1 MSLIVSASRSSPKSE
16 GRASREDILSR
27 HSIEEYLADKGH
39 QPIKRGEDELVYLC
53 PVHSESTGSFHV
65 TISKRIFHCFGC
77 GYSGSIIDLVSR
89 MEGLGVGG
97 ALKKLSNKIETK
109 HENKTMQ
116 VQGSPINEKADEKV
130 LPRSSPK
137 IVDTYSY
144 KDEMGKEIFQV
155 VRLEPKSFRQ
165 CKMVGKDRVWNME
178 GIRRILY
185 NLPRVLKANR
195 VILVEGE
202 KDVHSLE
209 ALGFVATTSPG
220 GAASW
225 LDGYAESLKGKEV
238 VLCGDNDEAG
248 QKYMDQ
254 VFKSLAGKV
263 KSVRKIIVPDGIK
276 DVSDFLKMF
285 PDMGGDTIAQLIE
298 EAQEFHAGVDLP
310 IFSFDELKG
319 KYREYL
325 KTSEGRSLDLG
336 CWLPSFRKYA
346 RALVPGEVC
355 TILAE
360 TGVGKTA
367 ALSNL
372 AHSINLPTLFFE
384 MELPESLMYE
394 RFIGMDSKMNG
405 STVEKTF
412 KQGGDITAKNLS
424 HIFVCPL
431 SKLDPELIEELIVKA
446 ELRMGQKP
454 AVVMIDYMGLIAD
467 KGSSRYEKMSM
478 IAEKIKIIAKN
489 TNTIIVCASQ
499 VRRKG
504 DKEATDVHLNDGKDS
519 GSIENSSGLV
529 LGMWRDTNDAEKMF
543 VRILKNT
550 KGKSGATIPCWFY
563 GETLTISEATLRV
576 SQ

>member
-1 MSLIVSASRSSPKSE
+1 MSLIISASKSSPKSE
-16 GRASREDILSR
+16 GRANRDEILNS
-27 HSIEEYLADKGH
+27 HSIEDYLSQRGH
-39 QPIKRGEDELVYLC
+39 QPIKRGADELVYLC
-53 PVHSESTGSFHV
+53 PVHEEKSGSFHV
-65 TISKRIFHCFGC
+65 TISKKIFHCFGC
-77 GYSGSIIDLVSR
+77 GFAGSIIDLVSK
-89 MEGLGVGG
+89 MEGIGLG
-97 ALKKLSNKIETK
+97 AAMSKLSNKTETK
-109 HENKTMQ
+109 HENKPM
-116 VQGSPINEKADEKV
+116 PIQEP
-130 LPRSSPK
+130 LRPK
-137 IVDTYSY
+137 TESKIIETYSY

-165 CKMVGKDRVWNME
+165 CRIVDGNKVWNMD
-178 GIRRILY
+178 GIRRVLF
-185 NLPRVLKANR
+185 NLPKVIKANR

-202 KDVHSLE
+202 KDAIALE
-209 ALGFVATTSPG
+209 ALGFTATTSPG

-263 KSVRKIIVPDGIK
+263 KSVRKIQVPGIAFK
-276 DVSDFLKMF
+276 DISDFISDQIGK
-285 PDMGGDTIAQLIE
+285 DIDSVRNEIAKWIE
-298 EAQEFHAGVDLP
+298 DAQEFHAGVDLP

-346 RALVPGEVC
+346 RPLVPGEVC

-405 STVEKTF
+405 SSVEKTF

-467 KGSSRYEKMSM
+467 KGTSRYEKMSM

-504 DKEATDVHLNDGKDS
+504 EKEATDVHLNDGKDS

-550 KGKSGATIPCWFY
+550 KGKSGATIPCYFY
-563 GETLTISEATLRV
+563 GETLTITEATLRV

>member
-1 MSLIVSASRSSPKSE
+1 MSLIISATNRSSQKSE
-16 GRASREDILSR
+16 GRATREDILSS
-27 HSIEEYLADKGH
+27 HSIESYLSQHGH
-39 QPIKRGEDELVYLC
+39 QPIKRGADELVYLC
-53 PVHSESTGSFHV
+53 PVHDEKSGSFHV
-65 TISKRIFHCFGC
+65 TISRKIFHCFGC
-77 GYSGSIIDLVSR
+77 GFAGSIIDLVSK
-89 MEGLGVGG
+89 MEGIGLG
-97 ALKKLSNKIETK
+97 AAMAKLSNKTETK
-109 HENKTMQ
+109 YENKPMP
-116 VQGSPINEKADEKV
+116 VQEPIKEK
-130 LPRSSPK
+130 PQSK
-137 IVDTYSY
+137 IVETYSY
-144 KDEMGKEIFQV
+144 HDEMGKEIFQV

-165 CKMVGKDRVWNME
+165 CRIVDGNKVWNME
-178 GIRRILY
+178 GIRRVLF
-185 NLPRVLKANR
+185 NLPKVLKANR

-202 KDVHSLE
+202 KDVIALE
-209 ALGFVATTSPG
+209 KLGFIATTSPG
-220 GAASW
+220 GASAW
-225 LDGYAESLKGKEV
+225 MDGYAESLKGKEV

-248 QKYMDQ
+248 QKYVEQ

-263 KSVRKIIVPDGIK
+263 KSVRKIKIPDPCK
-276 DVSDFLKMF
+276 DASDFISGF
-285 PDMGGDTIAQLIE
+285 PIMAAEIIAKKIE

-405 STVEKTF
+405 ASVEKTF
-412 KQGGDITAKNLS
+412 KQGGDITAQNLS

-467 KGSSRYEKMSM
+467 KGTSRYEKMSM

-499 VRRKG
+499 VRRKS

-576 SQ
+576 SA

>member
-1 MSLIVSASRSSPKSE
+1 MSLIISARSPSPKSE
-16 GRASREDILSR
+16 GRVNRDEILNS
-27 HSIEEYLADKGH
+27 HSIESYLSQRGH
-39 QPIKRGEDELVYLC
+39 QPIKRGADELVYLC
-53 PVHSESTGSFHV
+53 PVHEEKSGSFHV
-65 TISKRIFHCFGC
+65 TPSKKIFHCFGC

-89 MEGLGVGG
+89 MEGVGVGG
-97 ALKKLSNKIETK
+97 AIKKLSNKNETK
-109 HENKTMQ
+109 TENQT
-116 VQGSPINEKADEKV
+116 VQIQEQTK
-130 LPRSSPK
+130 PK
-137 IVDTYSY
+137 PESKIIETYSY
-144 KDEMGKEIFQV
+144 KDETGKEVFQV

-165 CKMVGKDRVWNME
+165 CKVVDGVRTWSME
-178 GIRRILY
+178 GVRRVLY
-185 NLPRVLKANR
+185 NLPKVLKASR
-195 VILVEGE
+195 IILVEGE

-209 ALGFVATTSPG
+209 ALGFIATTSPG
-220 GAASW
+220 GASSW
-225 LDGYAESLKGKEV
+225 MDGYAESLKGKEV

-263 KSVRKIIVPDGIK
+263 KSVRIIKIPNRCK
-276 DVSDFLKMF
+276 DVSEFIEGFNGEK
-285 PDMGGDTIAQLIE
+285 PYPEEAAKEIATLIE
-298 EAQEFHAGVDLP
+298 LAQEFHAGVDLP

-346 RALVPGEVC
+346 RALVPGEVV

-384 MELPESLMYE
+384 MELPESLMCE

-405 STVEKTF
+405 SSVEKTF
-412 KQGGDITAKNLS
+412 KQGGDITSKNLS

-499 VRRKG
+499 VRRKSE
-504 DKEATDVHLNDGKDS
+504 KEATDVHLNDGKDS

-550 KGKSGATIPCWFY
+550 KGKSGATIPCYFY